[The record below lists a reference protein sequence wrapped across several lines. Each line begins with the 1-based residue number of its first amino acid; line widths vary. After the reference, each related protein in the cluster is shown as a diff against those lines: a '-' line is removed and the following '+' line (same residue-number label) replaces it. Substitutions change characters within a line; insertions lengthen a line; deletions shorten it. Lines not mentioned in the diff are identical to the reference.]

1 MLNVFWPVFIIV
13 SCIYAIFTG
22 KVEQINTSIFSSLES
37 VVQLSITLLGTICL
51 WNGIMNIAINTSLIE
66 KLVFF
71 FKPLLKYLFP
81 EIYQDEKIR
90 KEISMNIVANMLGL
104 GNAATPLGL
113 KAMKSMQ
120 EKNKKT
126 DTLSNA
132 MLMFI
137 VINTASIQMI
147 PTTVIAIRSSLGSQ
161 NPTATIVPI
170 WISSACSIIVA
181 ILITKFLI
189 KAGK

>member
-1 MLNVFWPVFIIV
+1 M
-13 SCIYAIFTG
+13 S
-22 KVEQINTSIFSSLES
+22 
-37 VVQLSITLLGTICL
+37 
-51 WNGIMNIAINTSLIE
+51 
-66 KLVFF
+66 
-71 FKPLLKYLFP
+71 
-81 EIYQDEKIR
+81 D
-90 KEISMNIVANMLGL
+90 
-104 GNAATPLGL
+104 
-113 KAMKSMQ
+113 

-189 KAGK
+189 KVGK

>member
-1 MLNVFWPVFIIV
+1 MLNVLWPVFIIV

-71 FKPLLKYLFP
+71 FKLLLKYLFP

-90 KEISMNIVANMLGL
+90 KEISMNMVANMLGL

-189 KAGK
+189 KVGK

>member
-1 MLNVFWPVFIIV
+1 MLNVLWPVFIIV

-90 KEISMNIVANMLGL
+90 KEISMNMVANMLGL
-104 GNAATPLGL
+104 GNAVTPLGL

-189 KAGK
+189 KVGK

>member
-1 MLNVFWPVFIIV
+1 MLNVLWPVFIIV

-22 KVEQINTSIFSSLES
+22 KVEQINTSFFSSLES
-37 VVQLSITLLGTICL
+37 VVQFSITLLGTICL

-90 KEISMNIVANMLGL
+90 KEISMNMVANMLGL

-189 KAGK
+189 KVGK